1 MITALTIICA
11 LLLDALLGEPR
22 RWHPLVGFGGLA
34 ERVEQRLNQPLSR
47 SRLAGLVALLLLITP
62 FILAAALLDNLS
74 PFIGLL
80 LLYLALGGRSL
91 IEHAQQIA
99 NSLKQNDLKRSRQQ
113 VGWIVSRETGAM
125 QPSDVTRAT
134 IESVLENGSD
144 AIFGALFWFLLA
156 GAPGVVAYRLVNT
169 LDAMWGYRN
178 SRFQHFGWAAARLDD
193 LLNWAPAR
201 LTAITYA
208 LVGSFQQALHC
219 WSQQAA
225 LCDSPNAGPV
235 MAAGAG
241 ALNIRLG
248 GASIYQGKTHQRPI
262 LGSGSEP
269 EISDIARAI
278 KLVRHSLL
286 LWAVVIIIGGWFFA

>member
-1 MITALTIICA
+1 MITALTITCA

-22 RWHPLVGFGGLA
+22 RWHPLVGFGWLA
-34 ERVEQRLNQPLSR
+34 ERMEQRLNQPLNR
-47 SRLAGLVALLLLITP
+47 SRLAGLVALLLLTTP
-62 FILAAALLDNLS
+62 FILIAALLDNLS

-91 IEHAQQIA
+91 VEHAQQIA
-99 NSLKQNDLKRSRQQ
+99 NSLKQDDLESSRRQ

-208 LVGSFQQALHC
+208 VVGSFQQALRC

-241 ALNIRLG
+241 ALKLRLG
-248 GASIYQGKTHQRPI
+248 GASIYQGKVHQRPI

-278 KLVRHSLL
+278 KLIRHSLL
-286 LWAVVIIIGGWFFA
+286 LWIVVIIIGGGLLA